1 MKVKKKETGRRF
13 GTFIKYIYVC
23 FVCIYVSI
31 YVYIYKDMYE
41 DLAFRSFSNFVEK
54 TLKL

>member
-1 MKVKKKETGRRF
+1 METGRRF